1 MKRFNTF
8 ILLVFCI
15 AFVSAAAFPTAAES
29 GYIRG
34 DADGDGKVSIRDVT
48 EIQRKLVNIPTPNF
62 NEKAADIDGNNL
74 DIDDATNIQR
84 YLAKFDN
91 PYQIGEFITNN
102 TEPTKDE
109 YELPFIP
116 W

>member
-1 MKRFNTF
+1 M
-8 ILLVFCI
+8 IL
-15 AFVSAAAFPTAAES
+15 SAVITVTAES
-29 GYIRG
+29 GYKRG
-34 DADGDGKVSIRDVT
+34 DADGDGTVTIRDVT
-48 EIQRKLVNIPTPNF
+48 EIQRKLSSISTPNF

-91 PYQIGEFITNN
+91 LYQIGEFITNN